1 VIFERI
7 KELCRKNN
15 ISIYKLENE
24 MGFSHTTISK
34 WEKVSPRVNNLKK
47 VADYFGVTV
56 DFLIRGSS

>member
-1 VIFERI
+1 MIFERI

-15 ISIYKLENE
+15 ISIYKLETE

>member
-1 VIFERI
+1 MIFERI

-34 WEKVSPRVNNLKK
+34 WEKVSPRVSNLKK

>member
-1 VIFERI
+1 MIFERI

-24 MGFSHTTISK
+24 MGFSHTTIAK